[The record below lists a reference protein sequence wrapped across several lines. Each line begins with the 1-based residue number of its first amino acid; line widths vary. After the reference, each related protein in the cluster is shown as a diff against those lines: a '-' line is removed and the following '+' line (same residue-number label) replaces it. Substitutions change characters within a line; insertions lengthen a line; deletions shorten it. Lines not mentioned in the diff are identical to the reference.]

1 VSTVSHTRN
10 YKFIQHNVIRTT
22 NIRGNRMSIT
32 LNGIGFVEN
41 STTLDTSYTLAD
53 NRNAMTAGAITVSD
67 GVTITVGD
75 GSTWTV
81 V

>member
-1 VSTVSHTRN
+1 
-10 YKFIQHNVIRTT
+10 
-22 NIRGNRMSIT
+22 MSVT

-41 STTLDTSYTLAD
+41 STTIDTDYTLAD

-67 GVTITVGD
+67 GITITVGN